1 MGGSGLGRSV
11 NRPIPILSLGA
22 GPGLGDNPPQVS
34 IVPETVPSQPKPPPG
49 IVHGVSGWKRVLV
62 WPLAMTARVWAMT
75 LRFEMTPADRACYER
90 QETPTAF
97 VLWHNR
103 LFVTAEIFRRYRR
116 GRKIFAL
123 VSASKDGAWLDAFF
137 SVAGL
142 HTVRGS
148 SSRFGKEAAIA
159 LVDVMKAG
167 HDIGITPDGPR
178 GPCYDFKPGALIVS
192 RRSRTPLLLM
202 GVHYSSAW
210 RLKSWDRFYLPKPFS
225 RVRLTAEM
233 VPPEALDRRDEAAQ
247 AIAARL
253 LELNPD

>member
-1 MGGSGLGRSV
+1 MRENPSHVSLEPAPAHPTAAPSASV
-11 NRPIPILSLGA
+11 
-22 GPGLGDNPPQVS
+22 
-34 IVPETVPSQPKPPPG
+34 
-49 IVHGVSGWKRVLV
+49 VHGVSGWKRLLV

-75 LRFEMTPADRACYER
+75 LRFEMSPESLAHYRR

-103 LFVTAEIFRRYRR
+103 LFVTAEIFRRYRS
-116 GRKIFAL
+116 GRKIYAL

-142 HTVRGS
+142 STVRGS
-148 SSRFGKEAAIA
+148 SSRFGREAATA
-159 LVDVMKAG
+159 LVEVMKAG

-178 GPCYDFKPGALIVS
+178 GPCYDFKAGALIVS

-202 GVHYSSAW
+202 GVRYTSAW
-210 RLKSWDRFYLPKPFS
+210 RFKSWDRFYLPKPFS
-225 RVRLTAEM
+225 RVHLVAEM
-233 VPPEALDRRDEAAQ
+233 VPPEALDQRSEAAQ
-247 AIAARL
+247 AIATRL